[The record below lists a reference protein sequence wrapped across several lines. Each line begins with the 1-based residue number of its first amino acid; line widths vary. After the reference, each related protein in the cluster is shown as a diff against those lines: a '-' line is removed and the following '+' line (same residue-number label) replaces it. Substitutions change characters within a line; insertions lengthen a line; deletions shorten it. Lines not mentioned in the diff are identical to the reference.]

1 MVRRRIVLPIFTCSV
16 FCISFRNEKV
26 TLTRRRFR
34 WYLQC
39 SHPMAMKW
47 AFIKAEGKILP
58 KGVQVFLWK
67 ISRII
72 FLRAQP
78 KLCRLGVQAA
88 FACIF
93 SDGLEL
99 HKRLISICTSEP
111 YLVHV
116 SMTQVSHFSNT
127 QNFGKSFCDCKS
139 LTPPPLG
146 HVYKGKKNW
155 KNADFFIKNARL
167 TIWN

>member
-1 MVRRRIVLPIFTCSV
+1 MLAKIVRAFHNCFWFPTQWKDGTQENSV
-16 FCISFRNEKV
+16 ADFYVQCILHFFLEWAKV

-34 WYLQC
+34 LYLQC
-39 SHPMAMKW
+39 SHPMAMKC
-47 AFIKAEGKILP
+47 AFIKTEGKILP
-58 KGVQVFLWK
+58 KGVQIFLWK
-67 ISRII
+67 FSRII
-72 FLRAQP
+72 ILRAQP

-127 QNFGKSFCDCKS
+127 TKVGQVFVW
-139 LTPPPLG
+139 L
-146 HVYKGKKNW
+146 
-155 KNADFFIKNARL
+155 
-167 TIWN
+167 